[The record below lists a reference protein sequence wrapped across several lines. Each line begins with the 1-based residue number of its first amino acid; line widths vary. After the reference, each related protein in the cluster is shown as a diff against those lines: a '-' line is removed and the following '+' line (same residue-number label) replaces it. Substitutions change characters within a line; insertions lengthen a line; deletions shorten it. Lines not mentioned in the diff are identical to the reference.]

1 MTADDEQVTSTDA
14 SAHAAAQLRRG
25 ANSTSR
31 VEPGTDPVTGV
42 NGRGSSV
49 PAVRVEG
56 VVKRFGA
63 TVALDGAELEVPAG
77 MVFGLLGPNGAGK
90 TTLVRIL
97 ATLLAPDAG
106 RAEVFGH
113 DVAGEPAAVRDLIGL
128 TGQFAAVDEL
138 LTGRENLEMF
148 GRLFKL
154 SGEQAHRRAGELL
167 ERFDLAQAADRPA
180 RTYSGGMRRRLDI
193 ASSLVT
199 RPQVLFLDE
208 PTTGLDPRSRNEIWA
223 IVRELRSEGTTL
235 LLTTQ
240 YLEEADQLADRIAVI
255 DRGKVIAEGT
265 GNELKDRVGG
275 QILEVELA
283 SAEQRDRAQAVLAG
297 VGCGEPQ
304 PDERPDRLT
313 LPAPRDGLQLVEEA
327 AAGLRRAQIG
337 VSDIGLRRPTLDDVF
352 LQLTGA
358 PPSEDGG
365 RSSPRTRRRPR
376 PQPPAPNVPA
386 PRAPVLR
393 PRLPTPQ
400 AVRSAL
406 TDTAVV
412 TRRNLRHFIR
422 QPDLLTF
429 STIQPVLFVLLF
441 VYVFGGAVGRS
452 LPHGVTYVDFL
463 LPGIFVQSV
472 TFGASQTAVGLSED
486 LTRGVVDRFRSIPM
500 ARSAVLAG
508 RTVAD
513 LVRNIAII
521 FLMIAVGYLVGFRFT
536 GGAAGAVACI
546 AVVAAFG
553 FALSWIFAFVALTVR
568 GAEAAQSAGF
578 VVIFPLVFASSVF
591 VPVASMPHWLQAFAK
606 INPVTVTANAARS
619 FALFG
624 TPASLG
630 AAAAWIGG
638 LLAVFIPLSV
648 WRYRRIS

>member
-1 MTADDEQVTSTDA
+1 MTADNEQVSSTDA

-25 ANSTSR
+25 AKSTSR
-31 VEPGTDPVTGV
+31 VEPATGPVTGV

-63 TVALDGAELEVPAG
+63 TVALDGAGLEVPAG

-113 DVAGEPAAVRDLIGL
+113 DVVGEPAAVRELIGL

-154 SGEQAHRRAGELL
+154 SGEQARRRAGELL
-167 ERFDLAQAADRPA
+167 ERFGLAQAADRPA

-193 ASSLVT
+193 ASSLLT

-223 IVRELRSEGTTL
+223 IVRELRREGTTL

-265 GNELKDRVGG
+265 GNELKDHVGG

-283 SAEQRDRAQAVLAG
+283 SAGQRDRAQALLAG
-297 VGCGEPQ
+297 VGCGEPE

-313 LPAPRDGLQLVEEA
+313 LPAPRNGLLLVEEA
-327 AAGLRRAQIG
+327 AAELRRAQIG

-365 RSSPRTRRRPR
+365 GPTPG
-376 PQPPAPNVPA
+376 PQPPEPDVPA
-386 PRAPVLR
+386 PRTPVLR
-393 PRLPTPQ
+393 LRLPSPQ
-400 AVRSAL
+400 AVRSAV

-412 TRRNLRHFIR
+412 TGRNLRHFIR
-422 QPDLLTF
+422 QPDLLVF

-441 VYVFGGAVGRS
+441 VYVFGGAIGRS
-452 LPHGVTYVDFL
+452 LPHGVAYVDFL

-472 TFGASQTAVGLSED
+472 TFGASQTAVGLKED
-486 LTRGVVDRFRSIPM
+486 LERGVVDRFRSMPM

-521 FLMIAVGYLVGFRFT
+521 GLMIAVGYLVGFRFL
-536 GGAAGAVACI
+536 GGVAGAVACV

-553 FALSWIFAFVALTVR
+553 LALSWIFAFVALTVR
-568 GAEAAQSAGF
+568 GAETAQTAGF

-591 VPVASMPHWLQAFAK
+591 VPVSTFPDWLQAFAK
-606 INPVTVTANAARS
+606 INPVTVTADAARS
-619 FALFG
+619 FAFYG

>member
-14 SAHAAAQLRRG
+14 PAHAGTQLRPD

-31 VEPGTDPVTGV
+31 VEPETRPATEV
-42 NGRGSSV
+42 NERGAAV
-49 PAVRVEG
+49 PAVRVHG
-56 VVKRFGA
+56 VIKRFGA
-63 TVALDGAELEVPAG
+63 TVALDSARLEVPAG

-113 DVAGEPAAVRDLIGL
+113 DVVREPAAVRELIGL

-154 SGEQAHRRAGELL
+154 TGDQANRRADELL
-167 ERFDLAQAADRPA
+167 ERFGLAQAADRPA

-193 ASSLVT
+193 ASSLLT

-223 IVRELRSEGTTL
+223 IVRELRREGTTL

-255 DRGKVIAEGT
+255 DRGKAIAEGT
-265 GNELKDRVGG
+265 GNELKDRIGG
-275 QILEVELA
+275 QILEVEL
-283 SAEQRDRAQAVLAG
+283 SSPGQRDRAQAVLAG
-297 VGCGEPQ
+297 VGCGEPE

-313 LPAPRDGLQLVEEA
+313 LPAPRYGLQLVEEA

-358 PPSEDGG
+358 PPKEDGG
-365 RSSPRTRRRPR
+365 SGPRTRRRPR
-376 PQPPAPNVPA
+376 SRPPEPEVPA
-386 PRAPVLR
+386 PRRPFLR
-393 PRLPTPQ
+393 LGRPSLQ
-400 AVRSAL
+400 AVRSAI

-412 TRRNLRHFIR
+412 TSRNLRHYIR
-422 QPDLLTF
+422 QPDLLVF
-429 STIQPVLFVLLF
+429 STIQPVMFVLLF
-441 VYVFGGAVGRS
+441 VYVFGGAIGRS
-452 LPHGVTYVDFL
+452 LPQGVAYVDFL

-472 TFGASQTAVGLSED
+472 TFGASQTAVGLKED
-486 LTRGVVDRFRSIPM
+486 LTRGVVDRFRSMPM

-513 LVRNIAII
+513 LVRNVLII
-521 FLMIAVGYLVGFRFT
+521 GLMIAVGYLVGFRFL
-536 GGAAGAVACI
+536 GGLTGAVACI

-568 GAEAAQSAGF
+568 GAETAQTAGF

-591 VPVASMPHWLQAFAK
+591 VPVSTLPGWLQAFAK
-606 INPVTVTANAARS
+606 ISPVTVTANAARS
-619 FALFG
+619 FAFYG
-624 TPASLG
+624 TPASL
-630 AAAAWIGG
+630 AATAAWIGG
-638 LLAVFIPLSV
+638 LLTVFIPLSV

>member
-1 MTADDEQVTSTDA
+1 MTADNEQVPSADA
-14 SAHAAAQLRRG
+14 PARAASQLHRG
-25 ANSTSR
+25 ADSTSR

-49 PAVRVEG
+49 PSVLVEG

-63 TVALDGAELEVPAG
+63 TVALDGAGLEVPAG

-154 SGEQAHRRAGELL
+154 SREDARRRAGELL

-193 ASSLVT
+193 ASSLLT

-223 IVRELRSEGTTL
+223 IVRELRREGTTI

-275 QILEVELA
+275 QILGVELA
-283 SAEQRDRAQAVLAG
+283 SAGQRDRAQALLAG

-327 AAGLRRAQIG
+327 AAELRRAQIG

-358 PPSEDGG
+358 PPSEDGDG
-365 RSSPRTRRRPR
+365 PSPRTRRRPR
-376 PQPPAPNVPA
+376 PQPPEPDAPA
-386 PRAPVLR
+386 PRRPVLR
-393 PRLPTPQ
+393 LRLPSPQ
-400 AVRSAL
+400 AVRSAI
-406 TDTAVV
+406 TDTVVV
-412 TRRNLRHFIR
+412 TGRNLRHFIR
-422 QPDLLTF
+422 QPDLLVF

-441 VYVFGGAVGRS
+441 VYVFGGAIGRS
-452 LPHGVTYVDFL
+452 LPHGVAYVDFL
-463 LPGIFVQSV
+463 LPGVFVQSV
-472 TFGASQTAVGLSED
+472 TFGASQTAVGLKED
-486 LTRGVVDRFRSIPM
+486 LTRGVVDRFRSMPM

-513 LVRNIAII
+513 LVRNIVVI
-521 FLMIAVGYLVGFRFT
+521 FLMIAVGYLVGFRFL
-536 GGAAGAVACI
+536 GGIAGAVGCI

-553 FALSWIFAFVALTVR
+553 FALSWIFAVVALTVR
-568 GAEAAQSAGF
+568 GAETAQTAGF

-591 VPVASMPHWLQAFAK
+591 VPVSTFPDWLQAFAT
-606 INPVTVTANAARS
+606 INPVTVTADAARS
-619 FALFG
+619 LALFG
-624 TPASLG
+624 TTASLG
-630 AAAAWIGG
+630 AAAAWTGG
-638 LLAVFIPLSV
+638 LLAVFIPLSI
-648 WRYRRIS
+648 WRYRQIS

>member
-1 MTADDEQVTSTDA
+1 MTADNEHVPSTDA
-14 SAHAAAQLRRG
+14 SAPATQVRRG
-25 ANSTSR
+25 ADSTSR
-31 VEPGTDPVTGV
+31 VEPGRGPVTGV
-42 NGRGSSV
+42 NGRGLPV

-63 TVALDGAELEVPAG
+63 TVALDGAGLEVPAG

-97 ATLLAPDAG
+97 ATLLSPDAG
-106 RAEVFGH
+106 RAEVFGR
-113 DVAGEPAAVRDLIGL
+113 DVAREPAAVRELIGL

-154 SGEQAHRRAGELL
+154 SGEQARRRAGELL
-167 ERFDLAQAADRPA
+167 ERFGLAQAADRPA

-193 ASSLVT
+193 ASSLLT

-223 IVRELRSEGTTL
+223 AVRELRREGTTL

-275 QILEVELA
+275 QILEVELD
-283 SAEQRDRAQAVLAG
+283 SPEQRDRAQAVLAG

-313 LPAPRDGLQLVEEA
+313 LPAPRNGLQLVEEA

-352 LQLTGA
+352 LQLTGG
-358 PPSEDGG
+358 PPPGEDGG
-365 RSSPRTRRRPR
+365 RSGQAAGERSTA
-376 PQPPAPNVPA
+376 QAAGEQSTA
-386 PRAPVLR
+386 PRRPVLR
-393 PRLPTPQ
+393 LKRPSPR
-400 AVRSAL
+400 AVRSAI

-412 TRRNLRHFIR
+412 TGRNLRHYIR
-422 QPDLLTF
+422 QPDLLVF

-441 VYVFGGAVGRS
+441 VYVFGGAIGRS
-452 LPHGVTYVDFL
+452 LPH
-463 LPGIFVQSV
+463 
-472 TFGASQTAVGLSED
+472 
-486 LTRGVVDRFRSIPM
+486 
-500 ARSAVLAG
+500 
-508 RTVAD
+508 
-513 LVRNIAII
+513 
-521 FLMIAVGYLVGFRFT
+521 
-536 GGAAGAVACI
+536 
-546 AVVAAFG
+546 
-553 FALSWIFAFVALTVR
+553 
-568 GAEAAQSAGF
+568 
-578 VVIFPLVFASSVF
+578 
-591 VPVASMPHWLQAFAK
+591 
-606 INPVTVTANAARS
+606 
-619 FALFG
+619 
-624 TPASLG
+624 
-630 AAAAWIGG
+630 
-638 LLAVFIPLSV
+638 
-648 WRYRRIS
+648 